1 MVKTLEIFG
10 NYIDGKIDKDGEETT
25 LLSPI
30 DGSEFGKLYLAD
42 EEKTKAAIDSAESA
56 FRKWSMT
63 TLNQRQDIL
72 SKLLSIV
79 EEKADRYAW
88 LESANTGRTLRQST
102 FMDVTIAIEHI
113 RYFATTTEF
122 VESRTIEHPEYPGT
136 KGIVQYR
143 PFGVVGGVA
152 PWNVP
157 LLMAVW
163 KIMPA
168 LLTGNT
174 VVLKPSHFTPATAFE
189 LAKDLSAA
197 GLPPGV
203 LNVVTGE
210 GSVVGTTLSRSEK
223 IKVLSFTG
231 STATG
236 KRVSREAGGTLKK
249 ILMELGGKS
258 PNIVLSDA
266 DLDKAAEGV
275 LFGIF
280 LHSGQLCE
288 SGSRL
293 LVHDDIKERL
303 LSRIKFYMER
313 MKPGNPLDMETD
325 IGAITTREQR
335 RKIEELYNRGLEEG
349 AKLFFSHNL
358 GTGVPEGGFYFPP
371 TVFSDVSS
379 TMDIAQEEIFGPVLT
394 VTNFHSDGEAADI
407 ANGSKYGLA
416 AGIWSNSTSRAT
428 GLANRIDSGT
438 VWINDYH
445 MISAAAPRGGYK
457 ESGIGRE
464 LGLDGIMEYTQTRH
478 LFYGSDENALG
489 EIARGLV
496 VSDHD

>member
-1 MVKTLEIFG
+1 MEVFG
-10 NYIDGKIDKDGEETT
+10 NYIDGKIDEDGEETT
-25 LLSPI
+25 LLSPV
-30 DGSEFGKLYLAD
+30 DGSEFGKLYLAN
-42 EEKTKAAIDSAESA
+42 EEKTKEAIDSSEAA
-56 FRKWSMT
+56 FRKWSKT
-63 TLNQRQDIL
+63 TLKERQDIL
-72 SKLLSIV
+72 SRLLNIV
-79 EEKADRYAW
+79 EGKAERYAW

-113 RYFATTTEF
+113 RYFATTKEF
-122 VESRTIEHPEYPGT
+122 VESREIEHPEYPGT
-136 KGIVQYR
+136 KGIIQHR
-143 PFGVVGGVA
+143 PMGVVAGVA

-174 VVLKPSHFTPATAFE
+174 VVLKPSHYTPATAFE
-189 LAKDLSAA
+189 LAKDLSSA

-210 GSVVGTTLSRSEK
+210 GSVVGTTLSKSEK
-223 IKVLSFTG
+223 IRLLSFTG

-236 KRVSREAGGTLKK
+236 KRVTRDAGGTLKK
-249 ILMELGGKS
+249 ILTELGGKS
-258 PNIVLSDA
+258 PNIVLEDA
-266 DLDKAAEGV
+266 DLDKAAKGV

-293 LVHDDIKERL
+293 LVQDTVKDKL
-303 LSRIKFYMER
+303 LSRIKTYMER

-325 IGAITTREQR
+325 IGAITTKDQR
-335 RKIEELYNRGLEEG
+335 GKIEALYNKGLQEG
-349 AKLFFSHNL
+349 AKLYFSQSL
-358 GTGVPEGGFYFPP
+358 GSSVPEKGFYFPP
-371 TVFSDVSS
+371 TVLSEVSNS
-379 TMDIAQEEIFGPVLT
+379 MEIAQEEIFGPVLT
-394 VTNFHSDGEAADI
+394 VTEFHSEDEAADI
-407 ANGSKYGLA
+407 SNNSKYGLA
-416 AGIWSNSTSRAT
+416 AGIWSQNSRRAT
-428 GLANRIDSGT
+428 DLANLIDSGT

-445 MISAAAPRGGYK
+445 MISAAAPRGGFK
-457 ESGIGRE
+457 DSGIGRE

-496 VSDHD
+496 VANQD

>member
-1 MVKTLEIFG
+1 MEVFG
-10 NYIDGKIDKDGEETT
+10 NYIDGKIDKEGEETT
-25 LLSPI
+25 LLSPV

-42 EEKTKAAIDSAESA
+42 EEKTKEAIDSAETA
-56 FRKWSMT
+56 FRKWSRS
-63 TLNQRQDIL
+63 TLNQRQEIL
-72 SKLLSIV
+72 SRLLSIV

-88 LESANTGRTLRQST
+88 LESANTGRTIRQST

-113 RYFATTTEF
+113 RYFATTKEF
-122 VESRTIEHPEYPGT
+122 VESREIEHPEYPGT

-143 PFGVVGGVA
+143 PMGVVGGVA

-174 VVLKPSHFTPATAFE
+174 VVLKPSHYTPATAFE
-189 LAKDLSAA
+189 LARDLSSA

-210 GSVVGTTLSRSEK
+210 GSVVGTTLSKSEK
-223 IKVLSFTG
+223 IRALSFTG
-231 STATG
+231 STSTG

-249 ILMELGGKS
+249 MLMELGGKS
-258 PNIVLSDA
+258 PNIVLDDA
-266 DLDKAAEGV
+266 DVDKTAKGV

-293 LVHDDIKERL
+293 LVQEGVKDKL

-313 MKPGNPLDMETD
+313 MKSGNPLSMETD
-325 IGAITTREQR
+325 IGAITTAEQR
-335 RKIEELYNRGLEEG
+335 NKIEALYNRGLQEG
-349 AKLFFSHNL
+349 ASIYFSHAL
-358 GTGVPEGGFYFPP
+358 SSSVPENGFYFPP
-371 TVFSDVSS
+371 TVLSGVSNS
-379 TMDIAQEEIFGPVLT
+379 MEIAQEEIFGPVLT
-394 VTNFHSDGEAADI
+394 VTDFGTVDDAAEI
-407 ANGSKYGLA
+407 ANSSKYGLA
-416 AGIWSNSTSRAT
+416 AGVWSANTKRAT
-428 GLANRIDSGT
+428 GLADLIDSGT

-445 MISAAAPRGGYK
+445 MISAAAPRGGFK
-457 ESGIGRE
+457 DSGIGRE

-489 EIARGLV
+489 EIARGIV
-496 VSDHD
+496 VADQD

>member
-1 MVKTLEIFG
+1 MAKSMEIFG
-10 NYIDGKIDKDGEETT
+10 SYIDGKIDKDGEETT
-25 LLSPI
+25 LLSPV
-30 DGSEFGKLYLAD
+30 DGSEFGKLYLAN
-42 EEKTKAAIDSAESA
+42 EEKTKEAIDSAEAA

-63 TLNQRQDIL
+63 TLNHRQEIL
-72 SKLLSIV
+72 SKLLNIV
-79 EEKADRYAW
+79 EGKTDRYAW

-113 RYFATTTEF
+113 RYFATTSEF

-143 PFGVVGGVA
+143 PLGVVGGIV

-174 VVLKPSHFTPATAFE
+174 VVLKPSHYTPATAFE
-189 LAKDLSAA
+189 LAKDLSDA

-210 GSVVGTTLSRSEK
+210 GSVVGTALSRSEK
-223 IKVLSFTG
+223 IRALSFTG

-236 KRVSREAGGTLKK
+236 KRVSLEAGGTLKK
-249 ILMELGGKS
+249 VLMELGGKS
-258 PNIVLSDA
+258 PNIVLGDA
-266 DLDKAAEGV
+266 DVDKAAKGV

-293 LVHDDIKERL
+293 IVHDEIKDRL
-303 LSRIKFYMER
+303 LNRIRFYMER

-325 IGAITTREQR
+325 IGAITTREQK
-335 RKIEELYNRGLEEG
+335 RKIEELYNRGLDEG
-349 AKLFFSHNL
+349 AKVFFSHNL
-358 GTGVPEGGFYFPP
+358 GTRVPEGGFYFPP
-371 TVFSDVSS
+371 TVLTDVSS
-379 TMDIAQEEIFGPVLT
+379 TMDVAQEEIFGPVLT
-394 VTNFHSDGEAADI
+394 VTGFHSDGEAADL
-407 ANGSKYGLA
+407 ANSSRYGLA
-416 AGIWSNSTSRAT
+416 AGIWSKNTNRAT
-428 GLANRIDSGT
+428 GLANLIDSGT

-464 LGLDGIMEYTQTRH
+464 LGIDGIMEYTQTRH

-496 VSDHD
+496 VANQD

>member
-1 MVKTLEIFG
+1 MAKSMEIFG
-10 NYIDGKIDKDGEETT
+10 SYIDGKIDKDGEETT
-25 LLSPI
+25 LLSPV
-30 DGSEFGKLYLAD
+30 DGSEFGKLYLAN
-42 EEKTKAAIDSAESA
+42 EEKTKEAIDSAEAA

-63 TLNQRQDIL
+63 TLNHRQEIL

-79 EEKADRYAW
+79 EGKTDRYAW

-113 RYFATTTEF
+113 RYFATTSEF
-122 VESRTIEHPEYPGT
+122 VEFRTIEHPEYPGT

-143 PFGVVGGVA
+143 PLGVVGGIV

-174 VVLKPSHFTPATAFE
+174 VVLKPSHYTPATAFE
-189 LAKDLSAA
+189 LAKDLSDA

-210 GSVVGTTLSRSEK
+210 GSVVGTALSRSEK
-223 IKVLSFTG
+223 IRALSFTG

-249 ILMELGGKS
+249 VLMELGGKS
-258 PNIVLSDA
+258 PNIVLGDA
-266 DLDKAAEGV
+266 DVDKAAKGV

-293 LVHDDIKERL
+293 IVHDEIKDRL
-303 LSRIKFYMER
+303 LNRIRFYMER

-335 RKIEELYNRGLEEG
+335 RKIEELYNRGLDEG
-349 AKLFFSHNL
+349 AKVFFSHNL
-358 GTGVPEGGFYFPP
+358 GTRVPEGGFYFPP
-371 TVFSDVSS
+371 TVLTDVSS
-379 TMDIAQEEIFGPVLT
+379 TMDVAQEEIFGPVLT
-394 VTNFHSDGEAADI
+394 VTGFHSDGEAADL
-407 ANGSKYGLA
+407 ANSSKYGLA
-416 AGIWSNSTSRAT
+416 AGIWSKNTNRAT
-428 GLANRIDSGT
+428 GLANLIDSGT

-464 LGLDGIMEYTQTRH
+464 LGIDGIMEYTQTRH

-496 VSDHD
+496 VANQD

>member
-1 MVKTLEIFG
+1 MEVFG
-10 NYIDGKIDKDGEETT
+10 NYIDGKIDKDGKETT
-25 LLSPI
+25 LLSPV
-30 DGSEFGKLYLAD
+30 DGSEFCRLFLAD
-42 EEKTKAAIDSAESA
+42 EEKTREAIDSAETA
-56 FRKWSMT
+56 FKKWSGT
-63 TLNQRQDIL
+63 TLNQRQEIF
-72 SKLLSIV
+72 SKLLEIV
-79 EEKADRYAW
+79 EGKVDRYAW
-88 LESANTGRTLRQST
+88 LESANTGRTIRQST

-113 RYFATTTEF
+113 RHFANTKEF
-122 VESRTIEHPEYPGT
+122 VESREIEHPEYPGT
-136 KGIVQYR
+136 RGTIQYK
-143 PFGVVGGVA
+143 PMGVVGGVA

-189 LAKDLSAA
+189 LAGDLSAA

-210 GSVVGTTLSRSEK
+210 GSVVGTTLSKSDK
-223 IKVLSFTG
+223 IRVLSFTG

-258 PNIVLSDA
+258 PNIVLEDA
-266 DLDKAAEGV
+266 DLDKAARGV

-293 LVHDDIKERL
+293 LVQDSVKDKL
-303 LSRIKFYMER
+303 LNRIKSHMER
-313 MKPGNPLDMETD
+313 MKSGNPLDMETD
-325 IGAITTREQR
+325 IGAITTMEQR
-335 RKIEELYNRGLEEG
+335 NKIEALYNRGLQEG
-349 AKLFFSHNL
+349 ARVYFSHAL
-358 GTGVPEGGFYFPP
+358 GTNIPENGFYFPP
-371 TVFSDVSS
+371 TVLSDVSNA
-379 TMDIAQEEIFGPVLT
+379 MEIAQEEIFGPVLT
-394 VTNFHSDGEAADI
+394 VTDFHSDEDAAEI
-407 ANGSKYGLA
+407 ANSSKYGLA
-416 AGIWSNSTSRAT
+416 AGVWSSDTKRAT
-428 GLANRIDSGT
+428 SLANLIDTGT

-445 MISAAAPRGGYK
+445 MISAAAPRGGFK

-496 VSDHD
+496 LANND

>member
-1 MVKTLEIFG
+1 MEVFG
-10 NYIDGKIDKDGEETT
+10 NYIDGKIDESGKETM
-25 LLSPI
+25 LLSPV
-30 DGSEFGKLYLAD
+30 DGAEFGKLYLAD
-42 EEKTKAAIDSAESA
+42 EEKTKEAIDSSETA
-56 FRKWSMT
+56 FKKWSRT
-63 TLNQRQDIL
+63 SLKERQAIF
-72 SKLLSIV
+72 SKLIDIV
-79 EEKADRYAW
+79 EGKSERYAW

-113 RYFATTTEF
+113 RYFATTKEF
-122 VESRTIEHPEYPGT
+122 VESREIEHPEYPGT

-143 PFGVVGGVA
+143 PMGVVGGVA

-174 VVLKPSHFTPATAFE
+174 VVLKPSHYTPATAFE

-210 GSVVGTTLSRSEK
+210 GSVVGTTLSKSEK
-223 IKVLSFTG
+223 IRVLSFTG

-249 ILMELGGKS
+249 MLMELGGKS
-258 PNIVLSDA
+258 PNIVLEDA
-266 DLDKAAEGV
+266 DLDKAAKGV

-293 LVHDDIKERL
+293 LVQDSVKDKL
-303 LSRIKFYMER
+303 LSRIKMYMER

-325 IGAITTREQR
+325 IGAITTRDQR
-335 RKIEELYNRGLEEG
+335 NKIETLYNKGLQEG
-349 AKLFFSHNL
+349 ARMYYSQNL
-358 GTGVPEGGFYFPP
+358 GNNVPEHGFYFPP
-371 TVFSDVSS
+371 TVLSDVSNS
-379 TMDIAQEEIFGPVLT
+379 MEIAQEEIFGPVLT
-394 VTNFHSDGEAADI
+394 VTEFHSDDDAADI
-407 ANGSKYGLA
+407 SNNSKYGLA
-416 AGIWSNSTSRAT
+416 AGIWSSQPKRAT
-428 GLANRIDSGT
+428 DLANLIDSGT

-445 MISAAAPRGGYK
+445 MISSAAPRGGFK
-457 ESGIGRE
+457 DSGIGRE

-496 VSDHD
+496 VADQE

>member
-1 MVKTLEIFG
+1 MEVFG
-10 NYIDGKIDKDGEETT
+10 NYIDGKIDKEGEETT

-42 EEKTKAAIDSAESA
+42 EEKTREAIDSAETA
-56 FRKWSMT
+56 FRKWSRS
-63 TLNQRQDIL
+63 TLKQRQEIL
-72 SKLLSIV
+72 SKLLGLV

-88 LESANTGRTLRQST
+88 LESANTGRTIRQST

-113 RYFATTTEF
+113 RYFATTKEF
-122 VESRTIEHPEYPGT
+122 VESREIEHPEYPGT

-143 PFGVVGGVA
+143 PMGVVGGVA

-174 VVLKPSHFTPATAFE
+174 VVLKPSHYTPATAFE
-189 LAKDLSAA
+189 LAKDLSSA

-210 GSVVGTTLSRSEK
+210 GSVVGTTLSKSEK
-223 IKVLSFTG
+223 IRALSFTG
-231 STATG
+231 STSTG

-249 ILMELGGKS
+249 MLMELGGKS
-258 PNIVLSDA
+258 PNIVLNDA
-266 DLDKAAEGV
+266 DVDKTAKGV

-280 LHSGQLCE
+280 LHAGQLCE

-293 LVHDDIKERL
+293 LVQEDMKDKL
-303 LSRIKFYMER
+303 LNRIKFYMER
-313 MKPGNPLDMETD
+313 MKSGNPLNMETD
-325 IGAITTREQR
+325 IGAITTMEQR
-335 RKIEELYNRGLEEG
+335 NKIEALYNKGLDEG
-349 AKLFFSHNL
+349 AKVYFSHDL
-358 GTGVPEGGFYFPP
+358 SSSVPEKGFYFPP
-371 TVFSDVSS
+371 TVLSEVSNA
-379 TMDIAQEEIFGPVLT
+379 MEIAQEEIFGPVLT
-394 VTNFHSDGEAADI
+394 VTDFSSDEDAAEI
-407 ANGSKYGLA
+407 ANNSKYGLA
-416 AGIWSNSTSRAT
+416 AGVWSANTKRAT
-428 GLANRIDSGT
+428 NLADLIDSGT

-445 MISAAAPRGGYK
+445 MISAAAPRGGFK
-457 ESGIGRE
+457 DSGIGRE

-478 LFYGSDENALG
+478 LFFGSDENALG
-489 EIARGLV
+489 EIARGIV
-496 VSDHD
+496 VADQD